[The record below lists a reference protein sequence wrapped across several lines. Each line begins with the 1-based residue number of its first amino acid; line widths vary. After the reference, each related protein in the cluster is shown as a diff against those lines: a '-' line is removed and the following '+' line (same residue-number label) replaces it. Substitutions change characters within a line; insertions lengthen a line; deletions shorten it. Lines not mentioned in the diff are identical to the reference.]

1 LPTLNV
7 CMRAGEQL
15 TESLLL
21 RPLAAGWLRVTGVAW
36 LLGGVAEG
44 SAEFDVKG
52 RRRKK
57 PKGDRWAPLSAWT
70 NACLF
75 VCI

>member
-1 LPTLNV
+1 VQPHVYV
-7 CMRAGEQL
+7 CCAGEQL

-36 LLGGVAEG
+36 LLGGSAHG
-44 SAEFDVKG
+44 FAEFDVKG

-57 PKGDRWAPLSAWT
+57 PKGDRWGSSYKPLLDT
-70 NACLF
+70 
-75 VCI
+75 